1 MATVRERKDKWQ
13 AIVKR
18 KGYPVITQTFTLKK
32 DAERWARQQETLFDS
47 GLWQDSTTANQTTL
61 YELLDRYAKEVTP
74 SKRGSRAELHVI
86 KYYKSNKLSKLT
98 VSAITPML
106 VAECRDSRLK
116 QVSSGTV
123 LRELSILSHV
133 FTVAIR
139 DWGYALHNN
148 PVKLIRKP
156 AQGKPRDRVL
166 NDAERARLLSAC
178 AQCQN
183 PWVLPVVTFALETG
197 ARRGEILALE
207 WKGINL
213 QSQTARLS
221 ITKTDVP
228 RILPLSPACLAM
240 LKALPRSIEGRVFP
254 ITIEALKQ
262 AYERAVVRADID
274 GFTFH
279 DLRHDALTR
288 LAKLGLNILELR
300 AISGHTS
307 ANMLQRYVNI
317 DPEAL
322 AHKLAIRA

>member
-1 MATVRERKDKWQ
+1 MATLRQRNDRWQ
-13 AIVKR
+13 AIIRR
-18 KGYPVITQTFTLKK
+18 KGYPDLVQTFSIKK
-32 DAERWARQQETLFDS
+32 DAEKWARQQETLLDS
-47 GLWQDSTTANQTTL
+47 GLWLDRTTANATTL
-61 YELLDRYAKEVTP
+61 HDLLDRYSTEVTP
-74 SKRGSRAELHVI
+74 SKRGSRAELQVL
-86 KYYKSNKLSKLT
+86 KQYKNHKLSKFI
-98 VSAITPML
+98 VSAITPKL
-106 VAECRDSRLK
+106 VAECRDERLK

-133 FTVAIR
+133 FTVALR
-139 DWGYALHNN
+139 DWGIALHSN

-156 AQGKPRDRVL
+156 PQGKPRDRVL
-166 NDAERARLLSAC
+166 NDAERARLLLEC
-178 AQCQN
+178 AQCHN

-213 QSQTARLS
+213 HSQTAKLS

-228 RILPLSPACLAM
+228 RTLPLSPACIAM
-240 LKALPRSIEGRVFP
+240 LKALPRSIEGKVFP
-254 ITIEALKQ
+254 ITVEALKQ
-262 AYERAVVRADID
+262 AYERAVIRADIE

-288 LAKLGLNILELR
+288 LARLGLNVLELR

-307 ANMLQRYVNI
+307 ANMLQRYVSI

-322 AHKLAIRA
+322 AHKLALSA